1 MIELVDVD
9 RVLAEWN
16 RLDGDANR
24 LADEYCLLVRERDGP
39 NQPVPAIRQWLE
51 DRAERIRAVDLRAV
65 LQIIRHDLEGT
76 QVAPTAVSAP
86 QLFDPESV
94 TENLTVRE
102 GAQRLKQQR
111 KSQ

>member
-1 MIELVDVD
+1 M
-9 RVLAEWN
+9 
-16 RLDGDANR
+16 
-24 LADEYCLLVRERDGP
+24 RERDGP

-65 LQIIRHDLEGT
+65 LRIIRHDLEGT
-76 QVAPTAVSAP
+76 QVAPAAVSAP
-86 QLFDPESV
+86 QTLFDPETV

-111 KSQ
+111 KNQ